1 MNTWLLSVGLEP
13 VPDHIKQ
20 RIGRQHFLEDV
31 NSREGRAKDVYAKH
45 REKIHRKVLNS
56 VRKRVRNKKLFEF
69 NLAKIESKKR
79 KIADAKEAINIRLKE
94 QKL

>member
-20 RIGRQHFLEDV
+20 KIGRQHFLEDV
-31 NSREGRAKDVYAKH
+31 NSREGRAKAVYTEH
-45 REKIHRKVLNS
+45 RENIHREVLNS

-69 NLAKIESKKR
+69 NLAKIESR
-79 KIADAKEAINIRLKE
+79 KLRVANAKEMINLRLKE